1 MKRFTFLAIII
12 FSLGAAPALAAEDAP
27 ADVASTLRAAAEY
40 LRPVFRALD
49 GQTLYFLA
57 EVLTDREFEEME
69 VLERLADSEQGKEAV
84 AAACRE
90 ALSGDDPLLKVVAF
104 YFLWEIEGAEAYAYL
119 ADLYD
124 SVGEGDVLIL
134 AIAGATA
141 LARAEHDEVPTVVA
155 EGLYARLE
163 RDLASDDKATR
174 LKAAKSVA
182 FMPSERGRALAVSG
196 MRSPDADVR
205 RWCVINL
212 AYAPTVD
219 YGVLEVLLSDDDP
232 SVRAAAARRAAD
244 AGEAKFIPPLLAS
257 LEDGDV
263 SVRRAAASSIA
274 SLLGDVGAADKGVS
288 EKLLKRLKAEG
299 DGVTRCFLAEAYG
312 AATAEDWFGRQLR
325 QLTDDGYWAL
335 FAGEWREKD
344 LESYYE
350 YNGVSDLEPLL
361 EEPAWPEEAEEVII
375 PERPVFVPTK
385 VESLIM
391 LDDVLGAAEDTL
403 GWDDVFCAIS
413 LDKSV
418 GLFEDLQPYYA
429 PGTFDRAFVDDA
441 IATAGDI
448 KTWVE
453 KKICD
458 DECIDPMGVDAKEKK
473 KQIRTIRYRVQAM
486 VIPPPSEPIPEWKDD
501 LIKEKWR
508 ERGEILKRKW
518 AERDKE

>member
-1 MKRFTFLAIII
+1 MKRFTFLAIVI
-12 FSLGAAPALAAEDAP
+12 FSLVAAPALAAEDAS
-27 ADVASTLRAAAEY
+27 ADVASTLRAAAEC

-90 ALSGDDPLLKVVAF
+90 ALAGDDPLLNVVAF

-134 AIAGATA
+134 AIAGAAA
-141 LARAEHDEVPTVVA
+141 LARAEHDEVPTAVA

-174 LKAAKSVA
+174 LKAAKSIA

-196 MRSPDADVR
+196 MGSPDADVR

-212 AYAPTVD
+212 AYAPPVD
-219 YGVLEVLLSDDDP
+219 YGVLEAALGDEDR
-232 SVRAAAARRAAD
+232 SVRAAVARRLAG

-274 SLLGDVGAADKGVS
+274 SLLGDVGAADKGVAK
-288 EKLLKRLKAEG
+288 KLLKRLKAEG
-299 DGVTRCFLAEAYG
+299 DGVTRCYLAEAYG
-312 AATAEDWFGRQLR
+312 AATAKEGNARK
-325 QLTDDGYWAL
+325 LTDDGYWAF

-350 YNGVSDLEPLL
+350 YNGVSGLELLL
-361 EEPAWPEEAEEVII
+361 EEPAGPEEVEEVIV

-385 VESLIM
+385 ADSLNM

-418 GLFEDLQPYYA
+418 DLFEELQPAYA
-429 PGTFDRAFVDDA
+429 PGTRDRAFIDDA
-441 IATAGDI
+441 IATVGGI

-453 KKICD
+453 ERICKG
-458 DECIDPMGVDAKEKK
+458 ECIDPMSVHADDKK
-473 KQIRTIRYRVQAM
+473 KQLRTVRYRVQAM
-486 VIPPPSEPIPEWKDD
+486 VIPLPVSKPIPEWQKE
-501 LIKEKWR
+501 LI
-508 ERGEILKRKW
+508 KRKW
-518 AERDKE
+518 AERGKE